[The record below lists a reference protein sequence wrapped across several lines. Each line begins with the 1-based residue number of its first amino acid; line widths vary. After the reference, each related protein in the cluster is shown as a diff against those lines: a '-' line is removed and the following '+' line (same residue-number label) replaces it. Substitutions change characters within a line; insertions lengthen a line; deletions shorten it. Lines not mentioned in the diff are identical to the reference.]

1 MLSILLKCTLTHTHS
16 PPPAVDQKKQV
27 HFKTLPCAG
36 SWQFSV
42 VNAMFVNEK
51 SILKWMSVC
60 VIGKLRICVESQGQ
74 R

>member
-1 MLSILLKCTLTHTHS
+1 MLSILLKCTLTHT
-16 PPPAVDQKKQV
+16 PAVDQKKQV
-27 HFKTLPCAG
+27 HFKTLPCTG

-51 SILKWMSVC
+51 SILKWTSVC

>member
-16 PPPAVDQKKQV
+16 PTPAIDQKKQV
-27 HFKTLPCAG
+27 HFKTLPCTG

-42 VNAMFVNEK
+42 VNSMFVNEK
-51 SILKWMSVC
+51 SILKVC